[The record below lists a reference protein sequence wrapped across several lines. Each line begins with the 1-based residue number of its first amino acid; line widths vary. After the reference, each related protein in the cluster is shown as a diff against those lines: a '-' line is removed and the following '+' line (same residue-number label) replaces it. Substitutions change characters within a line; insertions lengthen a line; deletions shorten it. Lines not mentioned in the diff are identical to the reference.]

1 MKPAGDL
8 DALSMAG
15 RCSTGIL
22 WRFVG
27 LMGYLCEAPSG
38 ESLVG
43 PEVDQPYCLEFGR
56 FQSVARSGQMSLAQG
71 LPWVRRK

>member
-1 MKPAGDL
+1 LNFKFSFNIRTVGINGFGTQMKPAGDL

-27 LMGYLCEAPSG
+27 LMGYLREAPSG

-43 PEVDQPYCLEFGR
+43 PEVD
-56 FQSVARSGQMSLAQG
+56 
-71 LPWVRRK
+71 